1 MECVAQV
8 YDAGGYSD
16 FFVRLSNNQEYAG
29 WVIELL
35 RDGAGQLEHAKRLW
49 PGGKYAGIPS
59 RGSCLFDFRA
69 PGTSGKPRQRLPNF
83 YYVSF
88 SEGYSQASVTGP
100 DGTCEQLELAA

>member
-16 FFVRLSNNQEYAG
+16 FFVRLSNNQEDAG

-35 RDGAGQLEHAKRLW
+35 RDGVGQLEHAKRLW
-49 PGGKYAGIPS
+49 PGRKYAGIPS
-59 RGSCLFDFRA
+59 RGHCLIDFRA
-69 PGTSGKPRQRLPNF
+69 PGSGGQPRQRLPNF

-88 SEGYSQASVTGP
+88 SQDYSQALVTGP
-100 DGTCEQLELAA
+100 DGTYEQLALAA